1 MLHKGQF
8 ILTRSTENRARN
20 TEHGS
25 IFIHTSTYRSC
36 VRMIKYIVFN
46 GKVEI
51 CSTQEFLSV
60 LRAAC
65 HFIRAAAACSVL
77 RAKHVNHTNMPT
89 VTNCVTRFPC
99 SMGSATG
106 RQGEHCPP
114 NLKPK
119 FYHASCHPKF
129 LE

>member
-8 ILTRSTENRARN
+8 ILTVHVPRSTKHGVRNKEHAARS
-20 TEHGS
+20 TQHGS
-25 IFIHTSTYRSC
+25 IFIHALTYRSC

-46 GKVEI
+46 GKLKFALLWNFYP
-51 CSTQEFLSV
+51 CSVPRAISSV
-60 LRAAC
+60 LRAAG
-65 HFIRAAAACSVL
+65 SVL

-106 RQGEHCPP
+106 RQGEHCP
-114 NLKPK
+114 
-119 FYHASCHPKF
+119 
-129 LE
+129 